1 MVNLS
6 LLIVLILSR
15 VREQFREYTQAY
27 LSSISFLDSTDAIS
41 SSSMYLNYLQ
51 QCEDLEAGDIAL
63 RNLGQI
69 QAAQV
74 SLVIVSVLTDKLDP
88 EIASS
93 MNPLQILTEL
103 DANLVSTGVRE
114 LVFKIGGIKLLLPI
128 VRHEDPNLKKL
139 AFSILCKLAIIP
151 EASVEM
157 LSGDN
162 FVHMIPLIR
171 DPDESVS
178 AAAAYFLRIIGSTKE
193 GTISLLGHKVRC

>member
-69 QAAQV
+69 QAAQ
-74 SLVIVSVLTDKLDP
+74 LDP

-114 LVFKIGGIKLLLPI
+114 LVFKIRGIKLLLPI

>member
-69 QAAQV
+69 QAAQ
-74 SLVIVSVLTDKLDP
+74 LDP